1 MAGLSSEDAELGTI
15 SRAAV
20 EADADALL
28 TCYGAGEQLGPA
40 QLHAVVELC
49 FTSSVRFLQP
59 GLLLG
64 GHSPPLQQ
72 QHHHGMSGQH
82 QQHQQHQYGVSAQQ
96 KVSRSPGLMLPWLRE
111 AGRQQEAQ
119 PRRGWRQRKRQEQE
133 CMVQGLTEW
142 QANPYYCGGRVTV
155 PALVDIFACQA
166 FFKQHLLLGVLSE
179 LAGDD
184 GRAGGA
190 ALQQL
195 PVPVHLA
202 GKGYGQLVEYLL
214 RDVGVVPLGLF
225 RYKRENPAWRLQ
237 YVVCNPGADE
247 AVVGSDRVFVLRPGG
262 VS

>member
-1 MAGLSSEDAELGTI
+1 MQRLP
-15 SRAAV
+15 
-20 EADADALL
+20 
-28 TCYGAGEQLGPA
+28 GEG
-40 QLHAVVELC
+40 
-49 FTSSVRFLQP
+49 
-59 GLLLG
+59 
-64 GHSPPLQQ
+64 
-72 QHHHGMSGQH
+72 
-82 QQHQQHQYGVSAQQ
+82 
-96 KVSRSPGLMLPWLRE
+96 
-111 AGRQQEAQ
+111 
-119 PRRGWRQRKRQEQE
+119 QRKRQEQE

-155 PALVDIFACQA
+155 PTVP
-166 FFKQHLLLGVLSE
+166 FFKQHQVLLLGVLSE

-195 PVPVHLA
+195 PVPMHLA

-214 RDVGVVPLGLF
+214 RDVGVVPVGLF

-237 YVVCNPGADE
+237 YVVCNPGTDE